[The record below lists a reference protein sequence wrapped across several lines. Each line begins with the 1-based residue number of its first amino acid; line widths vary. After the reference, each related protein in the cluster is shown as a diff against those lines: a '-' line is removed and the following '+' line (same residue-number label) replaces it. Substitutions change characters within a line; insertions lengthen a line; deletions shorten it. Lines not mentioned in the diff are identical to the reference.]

1 MHVKTY
7 QRLQT
12 WESRHLDHRESI
24 FRALSSVWWRWR
36 GGNKRGDEG
45 ERNIPIKVM
54 KLNQ

>member
-24 FRALSSVWWRWR
+24 FRALSSVWWRGR